1 MSRVQRGKIPHAW
14 WDAGDDLAWHSSG
27 IGGTLHVFV
36 EAGEIH
42 CDPWF
47 CGGLLRDHHHR
58 VAPCEG
64 LADRDLL
71 DHPFGDH
78 GGELGFDGRTPL
90 ERNSAR
96 PIVAA
101 RDCVIPEVNVHRRP
115 GHRTERCVFEDCRE
129 LRHDGS
135 LQEGH
140 LGVRLCGSG
149 GWCRGSAKW
158 WMVCGQPSSRRPRLM
173 QVDLLSNDTFSW
185 LYTWS
190 LVSHERP
197 CRCRVAGMVPR
208 DWSWWPL
215 AAWTAWWSGAKF
227 LSRLGS
233 TVARSLAL
241 MASMSAPLSGSQR
254 VSPTPVPSIWVWM
267 ATRWS
272 AVRCA

>member
-1 MSRVQRGKIPHAW
+1 MAIKWRQTLSMLPYNLLLHPWSDEGGQLRAFFVQGDLPVAVPRVQRREIPHAW

-78 GGELGFDGRTPL
+78 GGELGFDGRAPL

-129 LRHDGS
+129 LRHDGGLS
-135 LQEGH
+135 
-140 LGVRLCGSG
+140 SG
-149 GWCRGSAKW
+149 WSP
-158 WMVCGQPSSRRPRLM
+158 PSQALRQWR
-173 QVDLLSNDTFSW
+173 V
-185 LYTWS
+185 
-190 LVSHERP
+190 VS
-197 CRCRVAGMVPR
+197 G
-208 DWSWWPL
+208 
-215 AAWTAWWSGAKF
+215 
-227 LSRLGS
+227 
-233 TVARSLAL
+233 
-241 MASMSAPLSGSQR
+241 
-254 VSPTPVPSIWVWM
+254 
-267 ATRWS
+267 
-272 AVRCA
+272 